1 MSPTSVTDRPAAD
14 LTARD
19 LRPLVGA
26 DVVVRSVFATLQ
38 GTLLSCVK
46 DNAWLVVDDTDHV
59 IPLRHIL
66 SVEPTAEARARRSGG
81 RGDRASGQ
89 WTTR

>member
-1 MSPTSVTDRPAAD
+1 VSPTSLTDRPAG

-26 DVVVRSVFATLQ
+26 DVVLRSASATLQ

-59 IPLRHIL
+59 IPLHHIL
-66 SVEPTAEARARRSGG
+66 SVESTP
-81 RGDRASGQ
+81 
-89 WTTR
+89 

>member
-1 MSPTSVTDRPAAD
+1 VSPTSLTDRPAG

-26 DVVVRSVFATLQ
+26 DVVLRSASATLQ

-66 SVEPTAEARARRSGG
+66 SVHPTPAHG
-81 RGDRASGQ
+81 
-89 WTTR
+89 